1 MFEIQ
6 KHNEFKNYI
15 KEAFNIT
22 VSARSFPYM
31 TEEDKKDFNTQV
43 PTKEY
48 IEWKYFTCEDTDGKF
63 YDYRYF
69 CDENVLKSLGIKPT
83 N

>member
-1 MFEIQ
+1 
-6 KHNEFKNYI
+6 
-15 KEAFNIT
+15 
-22 VSARSFPYM
+22 M

-69 CDENVLKSLGIKPT
+69 CDENILKSLGIKPT

>member
-1 MFEIQ
+1 
-6 KHNEFKNYI
+6 
-15 KEAFNIT
+15 
-22 VSARSFPYM
+22 M

-48 IEWKYFTCEDTDGKF
+48 IEWKYFTCEDTGGEF

-69 CDENVLKSLGIKPT
+69 CDENVLKSLGIEPT